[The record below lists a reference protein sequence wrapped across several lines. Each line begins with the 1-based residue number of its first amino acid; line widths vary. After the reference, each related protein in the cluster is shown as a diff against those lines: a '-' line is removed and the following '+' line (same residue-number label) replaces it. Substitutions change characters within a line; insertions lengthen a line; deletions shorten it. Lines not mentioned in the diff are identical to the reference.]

1 MMFTNKVT
9 FPLSGTGVQRE
20 VGYDQPVEESYSKT
34 LPVDFETLKIA
45 LLKDLR
51 DEAYVS
57 FPSGD
62 RARPAREAL
71 VIPLKEQQAPLLV
84 DTFEVPFDLWDICA
98 VLMNTLSENQNKA
111 FWFTREGD
119 IVLEANLRRT
129 LTLNDYVL

>member
-9 FPLSGTGVQRE
+9 FPLSGTGSQRE
-20 VGYDQPVEESYSKT
+20 NGYTQPTVETYSKT

-71 VIPLKEQQAPLLV
+71 VIPLKEQQAPLLA

-98 VLMNTLSENQNKA
+98 VLLNTLSENQNKA
-111 FWFTREGD
+111 FWFTREGGL
-119 IVLEANLRRT
+119 ILEANLIRT